1 MLEMAQEKRYQAYWE
16 AIRRRVCAVCL
27 DSRDDGSCGLGGGRT
42 CAIEVHL
49 PRLVEALLSVRS
61 GRMDEYAAA
70 LDAEVCSRCREQG
83 ANGRC
88 RLRDGGECALSIYLP
103 LVVDA
108 IDEVGA

>member
-1 MLEMAQEKRYQAYWE
+1 MLETSQEERSRAYRE

-27 DSRDDGSCGLGGGRT
+27 DSTDDGSCGLGTGRT

-49 PRLVEALLSVRS
+49 PRLVEALLSVKS
-61 GRMDEYAAA
+61 GRMDEYVAA
-70 LDAEVCSRCREQG
+70 LDAEVCSRCREQE
-83 ANGRC
+83 ADGRC
-88 RLRDGGECALSIYLP
+88 RLRDKGECALSIYLP